1 MTDLAP
7 ASRTDTPPPEA
18 GWRFEHLDPRARWG
32 MRLRALIVALVLLG
46 VAWVLVAVL
55 FGVALDMAW
64 PASVARAG
72 ALATLLVAPVLA
84 FFYAGARWRRT
95 RYALTPQGLRIQR
108 GVWWRSDTVVPRSRV
123 QHTDLH
129 RGPLDRALGLAGL
142 RVYTAGSE
150 LGRVALNGLP
160 MERAEA
166 LRDALIR
173 VDDDVV
179 A

>member
-1 MTDLAP
+1 MTDI
-7 ASRTDTPPPEA
+7 ASTSRIDTPPPEA

-32 MRLRALIVALVLLG
+32 MRLRALIVALILLAAVWAG
-46 VAWVLVAVL
+46 VAVL
-55 FGVALDMAW
+55 FGVALDMEW
-64 PASVARAG
+64 PASVARG
-72 ALATLLVAPVLA
+72 GLLATLLVAPFLA
-84 FFYAGARWRRT
+84 VFYASARWRRT

-150 LGRVALNGLP
+150 LGRVALNGLSVQ
-160 MERAEA
+160 RAEA

-173 VDDDVV
+173 VDDDVL
-179 A
+179 

>member
-1 MTDLAP
+1 MTDQSARTP
-7 ASRTDTPPPEA
+7 AGSA
-18 GWRFEHLDPRARWG
+18 WQFEHLDPRARWG
-32 MRLRALIVALVLLG
+32 MRLAALIGMLFFLTAAWVG
-46 VAWVLVAVL
+46 VAVV
-55 FGVALDMAW
+55 FGVALDMHW
-64 PASVARAG
+64 PAAVACAG
-72 ALATLLVAPVLA
+72 IPVTVLSAPLLA
-84 FFYAGARWRRT
+84 FLYGSARWRRT

-150 LGRVALNGLP
+150 LGRVALNGLSL
-160 MERAEA
+160 ERAEA

-173 VDDDVV
+173 EDDD
-179 A
+179 AL

>member
-1 MTDLAP
+1 MTDIASV
-7 ASRTDTPPPEA
+7 SRTGTAPPRA

-32 MRLRALIVALVLLG
+32 MRLRALVVALILFGAVWVAAGVLL
-46 VAWVLVAVL
+46 
-55 FGVALDMAW
+55 GVALDMAL
-64 PASVARAG
+64 PTSVVGASV
-72 ALATLLVAPVLA
+72 LATLLVAPMLA
-84 FFYAGARWRRT
+84 LFYASARWQRT

-150 LGRVALNGLP
+150 LGRVALNGLSV
-160 MERAEA
+160 EHAEA

-173 VDDDVV
+173 VDDDAV
-179 A
+179 

>member
-1 MTDLAP
+1 MTDAP
-7 ASRTDTPPPEA
+7 FIEPEA

-32 MRLRALIVALVLLG
+32 MRLRALLGFLLLLLALWIGIV
-46 VAWVLVAVL
+46 VL
-55 FGVALDMAW
+55 FGVALDMDW
-64 PASVARAG
+64 PGSVAPAG
-72 ALATLLVAPVLA
+72 ALATLLAAPVLA
-84 FFYAGARWRRT
+84 FFYGSARWRRT

-129 RGPLDRALGLAGL
+129 RSPLDRALGLAGL
-142 RVYTAGSE
+142 HVYTAGSE
-150 LGRVALNGLP
+150 LGRVALNGLSV
-160 MERAEA
+160 ERAEA

-173 VDDDVV
+173 VDDDV

>member
-1 MTDLAP
+1 MTDLTTEA
-7 ASRTDTPPPEA
+7 RIVPPSLSA
-18 GWRFEHLDPRARWG
+18 GWQFEHLDPRARWG
-32 MRLRALIVALVLLG
+32 MRLRAFVVALFALG
-46 VAWVLVAVL
+46 VLWILVVVL

-64 PASVARAG
+64 PAAVAG
-72 ALATLLVAPVLA
+72 AGVPATLLVAPILA
-84 FFYAGARWRRT
+84 FFHASARWRRT

-150 LGRVALNGLP
+150 LGRVALNGLAV
-160 MERAEA
+160 ERAEA

-173 VDDDVV
+173 VDEDV

>member
-1 MTDLAP
+1 MTDA
-7 ASRTDTPPPEA
+7 AFIESQA

-32 MRLRALIVALVLLG
+32 MRLRALIVAVLLLLALWAG
-46 VAWVLVAVL
+46 MAVL
-55 FGVALDMAW
+55 FGVALDLAW
-64 PASVARAG
+64 PASVARSG
-72 ALATLLVAPVLA
+72 LLATLLVAPILA
-84 FFYAGARWRRT
+84 FLYASARWRRT

-150 LGRVALNGLP
+150 LGRVALNGLSF
-160 MERAEA
+160 ERAEA

-173 VDDDVV
+173 VDDDV

>member
-1 MTDLAP
+1 MTDIAS

-32 MRLRALIVALVLLG
+32 MRLRALIVALILLAAVWTG
-46 VAWVLVAVL
+46 VAVL
-55 FGVALDMAW
+55 FGVALDMTW
-64 PASVARAG
+64 TASVARG
-72 ALATLLVAPVLA
+72 GFLATLLVAPILA
-84 FFYAGARWRRT
+84 FFYASARWQRT

-150 LGRVALNGLP
+150 LGRVALNGLSV
-160 MERAEA
+160 ERAET

-173 VDDDVV
+173 VDDDVL
-179 A
+179 

>member
-1 MTDLAP
+1 MTDIVP
-7 ASRTDTPPPEA
+7 ASRTDATLSAA
-18 GWRFEHLDPRARWG
+18 GWQFEHLDPRARWG
-32 MRLRALIVALVLLG
+32 MRLRAFLIALLLLG
-46 VAWVLVAVL
+46 AAWVLVAVV

-64 PASVARAG
+64 PASAAVAG
-72 ALATLLVAPVLA
+72 VPATLLIAPLLA
-84 FFYAGARWRRT
+84 LFYASARWHRT

-150 LGRVALNGLP
+150 LGRVALNGLAV
-160 MERAEA
+160 ERAEA

-173 VDDDVV
+173 VDGDVV
-179 A
+179 

>member
-1 MTDLAP
+1 MTEAP
-7 ASRTDTPPPEA
+7 PRLPPES
-18 GWRFEHLDPRARWG
+18 GWQFEHLDPRARWG
-32 MRLRALIVALVLLG
+32 MRLRALIGFLILLLVL
-46 VAWVLVAVL
+46 WVLVAVI
-55 FGVALDMAW
+55 FGVALDMDW
-64 PASVARAG
+64 PASM
-72 ALATLLVAPVLA
+72 ALAGVPASLIAVPVLA
-84 FFYAGARWRRT
+84 FFYGSARWRRT

-150 LGRVALNGLP
+150 LGRVALDGLSF
-160 MERAEA
+160 ERAEA

-173 VDDDVV
+173 VDDDVL
-179 A
+179 